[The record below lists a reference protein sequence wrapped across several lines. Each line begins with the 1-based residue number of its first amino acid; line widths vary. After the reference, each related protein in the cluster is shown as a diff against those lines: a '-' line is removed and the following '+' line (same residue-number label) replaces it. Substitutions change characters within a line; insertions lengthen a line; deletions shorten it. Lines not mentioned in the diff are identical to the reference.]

1 MPKAKDGKQFPYTKE
16 GLVALKDYNA
26 KLDRK
31 NKNMGNKK
39 NGNGESMLTAKQKSL
54 PEDLKKKIIES
65 KKKEMA

>member
-1 MPKAKDGKQFPYTKE
+1 MPKAKDGKEFPYTKE
-16 GLVALKDYNA
+16 GLVALKNYNE
-26 KLDRK
+26 KLNRK

-39 NGNGESMLTAKQKSL
+39 NGNGESMLTANQKKL